1 MKFRFS
7 IIAIIAFTLGV
18 HNTASADFGTFQG
31 LKFGGGFLWNDEV
44 QSGLDATGGGFH
56 ASAEFALLNR
66 VAFSPFY
73 ELSRRN
79 DLNSSLFGGEF
90 HYLIPMGG
98 NHAYVGP
105 GFGVADYNGRS
116 KLHINGVLGWKYS
129 ASQWLGFFVQGKYA
143 WAADDL
149 VNGITAHAGI
159 TIPFLRIR

>member
-98 NHAYVGP
+98 SHAYVGP
-105 GFGVADYNGRS
+105 GFGVADYDGHPDHVDCLQPGKRVRHTMNSGD
-116 KLHINGVLGWKYS
+116 GFVG
-129 ASQWLGFFVQGKYA
+129 SQEMVEP
-143 WAADDL
+143 DD
-149 VNGITAHAGI
+149 A
-159 TIPFLRIR
+159 LRRERA